1 MDQQAGQEASAE
13 AGAGA
18 IAGAMAGTIA
28 GTATE
33 PAADWTLE
41 PVVVAFDRAGHGA
54 FWPAGRALP
63 AGWTRAY
70 GPCGIAAARDWIADP
85 ARVTEAAPE
94 ATPGATPEAP
104 PASALAP
111 DADRE
116 SVPARLA
123 RLAAAEPERPAVLF
137 GTRTLTR
144 GELDTRAG
152 ALAAGLAARGIGRG
166 HRVAVAL
173 ERAPETIVALLGVLR
188 AGAAFLPV
196 DPAYPA
202 ARVRAMLADA
212 GIAQCLTTAAIAARL
227 ELPAGVARLDPA
239 ALEAAADGPRP
250 ALPEPGDAAYLI
262 YTSGSTGTPKGVL
275 VEHGPLAM
283 HCRTTAEAYAMDA
296 ESRELHVL
304 SFAFD
309 GAHERWMT
317 PLVAGGCIVLRGP
330 ELWTAAETLAQI
342 RRHRVT
348 HAGFPTSFIGQ
359 LAEWAE
365 RLGEAPPVQVYSFG
379 GEGMPRETFARL
391 GRALKPRLLI
401 NGYGPTECVI
411 SPLVWAVPPDATF
424 AEPYA
429 PIGGP
434 VGARAAYVLGPDL
447 EPVADGE
454 TGELYIGGGLARGYW
469 ERPALTAERFLP
481 DPFAAGGGRMYRTG
495 DRVRRRPDGTL
506 AFAGRADDQVKIRG
520 HRIEIGEV
528 EAALRALPGVAEA
541 AILRREGPAGAYLA
555 GYVVPSRGRRP
566 EPGRLRAGLART
578 LPEPMVPA
586 SLTILDRLPVTANG
600 KVDRNALPDPAADD
614 RRGRPPGTATE
625 RRLAG
630 IWSECLGFPVRVADR
645 RFFELGG
652 DSLSALRLVA
662 RLRLIAP
669 RGGIGVA
676 DLLRDPTIAE
686 LAARIDAGSE
696 AADAEGLA
704 PLVRLSAGRP
714 ESGRPLLVLF
724 PGLLV
729 STREYE
735 PLVAHLGPEQ
745 EAHGFLCASLVEAV
759 RPLPA
764 VAELA
769 DAYAE
774 RVRDLMRGRAGS
786 CVFLGWSW
794 GGVLAYETARR
805 LGPDCPLD
813 WVGMLDACALEANF
827 APGAGRPIE
836 PAERAAHE
844 ALVEAWLARA
854 PMRAHWEALR
864 ARMDPEA
871 TVQFLRF
878 LAAEPQPL
886 PADGPEVGS
895 RERMLW
901 TLVDHAIQ
909 FRALRLEPGTVPIRS
924 FAAADSRARGLPVID
939 WAPLTD
945 RLLGVE
951 TVPDTDH
958 LDIVLSPHLHDRIAA
973 LTAPAAEAP
982 ALSPARAPAWTAA

>member
-1 MDQQAGQEASAE
+1 MDRQTGQAAMADEA
-13 AGAGA
+13 A
-18 IAGAMAGTIA
+18 IADTGADTGGDTTADTAG
-28 GTATE
+28 
-33 PAADWTLE
+33 DWTLA

-63 AGWTRAY
+63 AGWSRAY

-85 ARVTEAAPE
+85 AHAPEAAPLSE
-94 ATPGATPEAP
+94 P
-104 PASALAP
+104 AP

-123 RLAAAEPERPAVLF
+123 RLAAAEPGRPAVVF
-137 GTRTLTR
+137 GNRTLTR
-144 GELDTRAG
+144 GELDTRAC
-152 ALAAGLAARGIGRG
+152 ALAAGLAARGIGHG
-166 HRVAVAL
+166 DRVAVAL
-173 ERAPETIVALLGVLR
+173 ERSPEMIVALLGVLR
-188 AGAAFLPV
+188 AGAAFLPL

-202 ARVRAMLADA
+202 ARVQLMLADA
-212 GIAQCLTTAAIAARL
+212 GIAHCVTTPAIAARL
-227 ELPAGVARLDPA
+227 ELPAGLARLDPA
-239 ALEAAADGPRP
+239 ALEADRAAAVPVM
-250 ALPEPGDAAYLI
+250 PEPGDAAYLI
-262 YTSGSTGTPKGVL
+262 YTSGSTGMPKGVL

-283 HCRTTAEAYAMDA
+283 HCRTTAAAYAMDA

-330 ELWTAAETLAQI
+330 DLWTAAETLAQI

-359 LAEWAE
+359 LADWAE
-365 RLGEAPPVQVYSFG
+365 RLGEAPSVQVYSFG

-391 GRALKPRLLI
+391 GHALKPRLLI

-411 SPLVWAVPPDATF
+411 SPLIWAVPPDATF
-424 AEPYA
+424 DEPYA

-447 EPVADGE
+447 EPVGAGE

-469 ERPALTAERFLP
+469 ARPALTAERFLP

-495 DRVRRRPDGTL
+495 DRVRRRPDGSL

-528 EAALRALPGVAEA
+528 EAALRGLPGVSEA
-541 AILRREGPAGAYLA
+541 VVLRREGPAGAYLA

-586 SLTILDRLPVTANG
+586 SLTLLDRLPVTANG
-600 KVDRNALPDPAADD
+600 KLDRHALPDPAADD
-614 RRGRPPGTATE
+614 RRGRPPGSATE

-630 IWSECLGFPVRVADR
+630 IWSEVLGFPVRVADR

-686 LAARIDAGSE
+686 LAARIDAGAE
-696 AADAEGLA
+696 AADEGLA
-704 PLVRLSAGRP
+704 PTVRLSAGQP
-714 ESGRPLLVLF
+714 ESDRPVLVLF

-735 PLVAHLGPEQ
+735 PLVAHLGPGQ

-764 VAELA
+764 VADLA

-774 RVRDLMRGRAGS
+774 RVRGLMRGRAGT

-805 LGPDCPLD
+805 LGPGFPLGC
-813 WVGMLDACALEANF
+813 VGMLDACGLEANF
-827 APGAGRPIE
+827 APGAGRPIAPE
-836 PAERAAHE
+836 ERAAHE
-844 ALVEAWLARA
+844 SLVGAWLERS
-854 PMRAHWEALR
+854 PMRAHWAALR

-871 TVQFLRF
+871 DLQFLRF

-886 PADGPEVGS
+886 PTDGPEVGS

-909 FRALRLEPGTVPIRS
+909 FRSLRLEPAAVPVHS
-924 FAAADSRARGLPVID
+924 FVAAESLTRGLPVID
-939 WAPLTD
+939 WSALTS
-945 RLLGVE
+945 RLLAVE
-951 TVPDTDH
+951 TVPETDH
-958 LDIVLSPHLHDRIAA
+958 LDIVLSPYLHDRIAA
-973 LTAPAAEAP
+973 LMAPGAGAWGRAARTVAG
-982 ALSPARAPAWTAA
+982 TAAGAAAGTAA

>member
-1 MDQQAGQEASAE
+1 MDRQAGQEAHAE
-13 AGAGA
+13 AHAEA
-18 IAGAMAGTIA
+18 RLD
-28 GTATE
+28 
-33 PAADWTLE
+33 PSADWTCD
-41 PVVVAFDRAGHGA
+41 PMVVAIDRAGHAA

-63 AGWTRAY
+63 RGWTRVH
-70 GPCGIAAARDWIADP
+70 GPCGIDAARAWIADP
-85 ARVTEAAPE
+85 AHAP
-94 ATPGATPEAP
+94 APAP
-104 PASALAP
+104 PAVPAP

-123 RLAAAEPERPAVLF
+123 RLAAAAPDRPAVLF
-137 GTRTLTR
+137 DGRTLTR
-144 GELDTRAG
+144 GALDARAA

-173 ERAPETIVALLGVLR
+173 DRSPDLIVALLGVLR
-188 AGAAFLPV
+188 AGAAFLPL

-202 ARVRAMLADA
+202 ARVHMMLADA
-212 GIAQCLTTAAIAARL
+212 GIALCLTTPAIAARL
-227 ELPAGVARLDPA
+227 DLPPEVAQLDPA
-239 ALEAAADGPRP
+239 GLAGDPTTPVP
-250 ALPEPGDAAYLI
+250 AMPEPGDPAYLI

-275 VEHGPLAM
+275 VEHGVLAM
-283 HCRTTAEAYAMDA
+283 HCRTTAEAYGMGEA
-296 ESRELHVL
+296 SRELHVL

-365 RLGEAPPVQVYSFG
+365 RLGAAPSVEVYSFG
-379 GEGMPRETFARL
+379 GEGMPRETFARV
-391 GRALKPRLLI
+391 GRALKPRRLI

-411 SPLVWAVPPDATF
+411 SPLVWTVPPETGFD
-424 AEPYA
+424 EPYA
-429 PIGGP
+429 PIGFP

-447 EPVADGE
+447 EPVGEGE

-469 ERPALTAERFLP
+469 ARPALTAERFLP
-481 DPFAAGGGRMYRTG
+481 DPFAEGGGRMYRTG
-495 DRVRRRPDGTL
+495 DRVRRRPDGSL

-528 EAALRALPGVAEA
+528 EAALRGLPGVAEA
-541 AILRREGPAGAYLA
+541 VVLRREGPAGASLA
-555 GYVVPSRGRRP
+555 GYVVPARGKRL
-566 EPGRLRAGLART
+566 EAGRLRAGLARI

-586 SLTILDRLPVTANG
+586 SLTLLARLPVTANG
-600 KVDRNALPDPAADD
+600 KLDRRALPDPAADD

-630 IWSECLGFPVRVADR
+630 IWSAILGFPVRVADR
-645 RFFELGG
+645 RFFDLGG

-686 LAARIDAGSE
+686 LAARIEAGG
-696 AADAEGLA
+696 ACAGEGLA
-704 PLVRLSAGRP
+704 PTIRLSAGRAG
-714 ESGRPLLVLF
+714 SGRPLLVLF

-735 PLVAHLGPEQ
+735 PLVAHLGPDQ
-745 EAHGFLCASLVEAV
+745 EAHGFLCASLVEDV

-764 VAELA
+764 MAELA
-769 DAYAE
+769 DSYAG
-774 RVRDLMRGRAGS
+774 RVRDLMRSRDGA

-805 LGPDCPLD
+805 LGPGFPLD
-813 WVGMLDACALEANF
+813 WVGMLDACGLEANF
-827 APGAGRPIE
+827 APGAGRPID
-836 PAERAAHE
+836 PAERAAH
-844 ALVEAWLARA
+844 AAMLAAWLERS

-871 TVQFLRF
+871 EVQFLRF

-895 RERMLW
+895 RERILW
-901 TLVDHAIQ
+901 TLIDHALQ
-909 FRALRLEPGTVPIRS
+909 FRALRLEPGAVPIRS
-924 FAAADSRARGLPVID
+924 FVAEETCARALPVID
-939 WAPLTD
+939 WRPLTS
-945 RLLGVE
+945 RLLSVE
-951 TVPDTDH
+951 TVPETDH

-973 LTAPAAEAP
+973 LTAPE
-982 ALSPARAPAWTAA
+982 SGRTAA

>member
-1 MDQQAGQEASAE
+1 
-13 AGAGA
+13 
-18 IAGAMAGTIA
+18 
-28 GTATE
+28 
-33 PAADWTLE
+33 
-41 PVVVAFDRAGHGA
+41 
-54 FWPAGRALP
+54 
-63 AGWTRAY
+63 
-70 GPCGIAAARDWIADP
+70 
-85 ARVTEAAPE
+85 
-94 ATPGATPEAP
+94 
-104 PASALAP
+104 
-111 DADRE
+111 
-116 SVPARLA
+116 
-123 RLAAAEPERPAVLF
+123 
-137 GTRTLTR
+137 
-144 GELDTRAG
+144 
-152 ALAAGLAARGIGRG
+152 
-166 HRVAVAL
+166 
-173 ERAPETIVALLGVLR
+173 VLR

>member
-1 MDQQAGQEASAE
+1 MDRQAGQESD
-13 AGAGA
+13 
-18 IAGAMAGTIA
+18 
-28 GTATE
+28 
-33 PAADWTLE
+33 ADWTAGA
-41 PVVVAFDRAGHGA
+41 VVVAFDRFGHAA

-63 AGWTRAY
+63 TGWTRAH
-70 GPCGIAAARDWIADP
+70 GPCGIDAAGAWIADP
-85 ARVTEAAPE
+85 AHAPE
-94 ATPGATPEAP
+94 PAAAAEA
-104 PASALAP
+104 AP
-111 DADRE
+111 DADRA

-123 RLAAAEPERPAVLF
+123 RLAAAEPDRPAVLF
-137 GTRTLTR
+137 GGRTLTR
-144 GELDTRAG
+144 GDLDAAAA
-152 ALAAGLAARGIGRG
+152 ALAAGLAARGLGPG
-166 HRVAVAL
+166 QRVAVAL
-173 ERAPETIVALLGVLR
+173 ERSPDLIVALLGVLR

-202 ARVRAMLADA
+202 ARVQAMLADA
-212 GIAQCLTTAAIAARL
+212 GIAACLTTPAIAARL
-227 ELPAGVARLDPA
+227 ELPPEIARLDAA
-239 ALEAAADGPRP
+239 ALAAARAAGPAAADRAMPG
-250 ALPEPGDAAYLI
+250 PGDPAYLI

-283 HCRTTAEAYAMDA
+283 HCRTTAAAYGMDA
-296 ESRELHVL
+296 GSRELHVL

-317 PLVAGGCIVLRGP
+317 PLVAGGCLVLRGP
-330 ELWTAAETLAQI
+330 DLWTAAETLAQI

-365 RLGEAPPVQVYSFG
+365 RLGAAPTVQVYSFG

-391 GRALKPRLLI
+391 GRALRPRLLI

-411 SPLVWAVPPDATF
+411 SPLIWAVPPDATF
-424 AEPYA
+424 DEPYA

-447 EPVADGE
+447 EPVAEGE

-469 ERPALTAERFLP
+469 RRPALTAARFLP

-495 DRVRRRPDGTL
+495 DRVRRRPDGSL

-541 AILRREGPAGAYLA
+541 VVLRREGPAGAYLA
-555 GYVVPSRGRRP
+555 GYVVPARDRSAGRRP
-566 EPGRLRAGLART
+566 EAGRLRAGLART

-586 SLTILDRLPVTANG
+586 SLTLLDRLPVTANG
-600 KVDRNALPDPAADD
+600 KLDRNALPDPAADD

-630 IWSECLGFPVRVADR
+630 IWSEVLGYPVRLADR
-645 RFFELGG
+645 RFFALGG
-652 DSLSALRLVA
+652 DSLSALRLAA

-669 RGGIGVA
+669 QGGIGVA

-686 LAARIDAGSE
+686 LAARIEAG
-696 AADAEGLA
+696 APPATEGLA
-704 PLVRLSAGRP
+704 PLVALSAGRAGR
-714 ESGRPLLVLF
+714 GRPLLVLF

-735 PLVAHLGPEQ
+735 PLVARLGPGQ
-745 EAHGFLCASLVEAV
+745 EAHGFLCASLVEEV

-764 VAELA
+764 VADLA
-769 DAYAE
+769 EAYAA
-774 RVRDLMRGRAGS
+774 RVRGLMRGRAGP

-805 LGPDCPLD
+805 LGPGFPIG
-813 WVGMLDACALEANF
+813 WVGMLDACGLEAPF
-827 APGAGRPIE
+827 APGAGRPIGPE
-836 PAERAAHE
+836 ERTAHE
-844 ALVEAWLARA
+844 TMLAAWLDRA
-854 PMRAHWEALR
+854 PMRPHWEALR

-871 TVQFLRF
+871 AVQFLRF

-886 PADGPEVGS
+886 PTDGPEVGT
-895 RERMLW
+895 RERILW
-901 TLVDHAIQ
+901 TLVDHALQ
-909 FRALRLEPGTVPIRS
+909 LRALRLQPGSVPIRS
-924 FAAADSRARGLPVID
+924 FVAADSLARGLPVID
-939 WAPLTD
+939 WAPLTR
-945 RLLGVE
+945 RLLAVE
-951 TVPDTDH
+951 TVPETDH

-973 LTAPAAEAP
+973 LMAAEAVET
-982 ALSPARAPAWTAA
+982 AASPAPRRAALPAAGPAA

>member
-1 MDQQAGQEASAE
+1 MDRLAGQAAGEAA
-13 AGAGA
+13 
-18 IAGAMAGTIA
+18 
-28 GTATE
+28 
-33 PAADWTLE
+33 AADWIE
-41 PVVVAFDRAGHGA
+41 GPVVVAFDRAGHGA
-54 FWPAGRALP
+54 FWPAARALP
-63 AGWTRAY
+63 AGWTRAH
-70 GPCGIAAARDWIADP
+70 GPCGIDAARDWIADP
-85 ARVTEAAPE
+85 AHAPVPVPAAAPD
-94 ATPGATPEAP
+94 G
-104 PASALAP
+104 
-111 DADRE
+111 DRE
-116 SVPARLA
+116 TVPARLA
-123 RLAAAEPERPAVLF
+123 RLAAAEPGRPAVLF
-137 GTRTLTR
+137 DGATLTR
-144 GELDTRAG
+144 GDLDARAA

-173 ERAPETIVALLGVLR
+173 ERAPETIVALLGVMR
-188 AGAAFLPV
+188 AGAAFLPL

-202 ARVRAMLADA
+202 ARVRMMLADA
-212 GIAQCLTTAAIAARL
+212 GITDCLTTPALAARL
-227 ELPAGVARLDPA
+227 ELPPGIARLDPA
-239 ALEAAADGPRP
+239 TWPVTLDGGLACP
-250 ALPEPGDAAYLI
+250 ALPEPGDPAYLI
-262 YTSGSTGTPKGVL
+262 YTSGSTGAPKGVL

-283 HCRTTAEAYAMDA
+283 HCRTTAAAYAMDA
-296 ESRELHVL
+296 DSRELHVL

-317 PLVAGGCIVLRGP
+317 PLIAGGCIVLRGP

-365 RLGEAPPVQVYSFG
+365 RLGAAPSVRVYSFG
-379 GEGMPRETFARL
+379 GEAMARETFARV
-391 GRALKPRLLI
+391 GRALKPWRLI

-411 SPLVWAVPPDATF
+411 SPLIWTVPPETTF
-424 AEPYA
+424 DEPYA
-429 PIGGP
+429 PIGVP

-447 EPVADGE
+447 EPVAEGE

-469 ERPALTAERFLP
+469 NRPALTAERFLP

-495 DRVRRRPDGTL
+495 DRVRRRSDGSL

-541 AILRREGPAGAYLA
+541 VVLRREGPAGAYLA
-555 GYVVPSRGRRP
+555 GYVVPARGRRP
-566 EPGRLRAGLART
+566 EAGRLRAGLART

-586 SLTILDRLPVTANG
+586 SLTLLDRLPVTANG
-600 KVDRNALPDPAADD
+600 KLDRNALPDPAADD

-625 RRLAG
+625 RRLAV
-630 IWSECLGFPVRVADR
+630 IWSEVLGFPVRVADR
-645 RFFELGG
+645 RFFDLGG

-676 DLLRDPTIAE
+676 DLLRDPTLAE
-686 LAARIDAGSE
+686 LAARIDAGSD
-696 AADAEGLA
+696 AAEDGPA
-704 PLVRLSAGRP
+704 PLVRLSAGRAGG
-714 ESGRPLLVLF
+714 GRPLLVLF

-735 PLVAHLGPEQ
+735 PLVARLGPEQ
-745 EAHGFLCASLVEAV
+745 EAHGFLCASLVEEI
-759 RPLPA
+759 RPLPT
-764 VAELA
+764 VADLA
-769 DAYAE
+769 DAYAA
-774 RVRDLMRGRAGS
+774 RVRGLMHGRAGS

-805 LGPDCPLD
+805 LGSGIPLD
-813 WVGMLDACALEANF
+813 WVGMLDACGLEANF
-827 APGAGRPIE
+827 APGAGRPIG
-836 PAERAAHE
+836 PGERATHE
-844 ALVEAWLARA
+844 AMLAAWLARS
-854 PMRAHWEALR
+854 PMRAAWEALR

-871 TVQFLRF
+871 EVQFLRF

-886 PADGPEVGS
+886 PTDGPEVGS

-901 TLVDHAIQ
+901 TLVDHALQ
-909 FRALRLEPGTVPIRS
+909 VRALRLEPGAVPIRS
-924 FAAADSRARGLPVID
+924 FVAEDSLARGLPVID

-945 RLLGVE
+945 RLLAVE
-951 TVPDTDH
+951 TVPETDH

-973 LTAPAAEAP
+973 LTAPARP
-982 ALSPARAPAWTAA
+982 AAWTAA

>member
-1 MDQQAGQEASAE
+1 MDRQAGQAAIRAAVADPR
-13 AGAGA
+13 AGSV
-18 IAGAMAGTIA
+18 
-28 GTATE
+28 
-33 PAADWTLE
+33 ADWTRD
-41 PVVVAFDRAGHGA
+41 PVVVAFDRAGHAA

-63 AGWTRAY
+63 GGWSHAH
-70 GPCGIAAARDWIADP
+70 GPCAIAAARDWVADP
-85 ARVTEAAPE
+85 AHAPAAAGE
-94 ATPGATPEAP
+94 IDGDVRRD
-104 PASALAP
+104 S
-111 DADRE
+111 DRE
-116 SVPARLA
+116 TVPARLA
-123 RLAAAEPERPAVLF
+123 RLAAAEPGWPAVLF
-137 GTRTLTR
+137 GGAMLTR
-144 GELDTRAG
+144 GDLEARAA

-173 ERAPETIVALLGVLR
+173 ERSPDLIVALLGVLR
-188 AGAAFLPV
+188 AGAAFLPL

-202 ARVRAMLADA
+202 ARVQMMLRDAGVADCLTTPAIAERLALPA
-212 GIAQCLTTAAIAARL
+212 GIA
-227 ELPAGVARLDPA
+227 RLDAA
-239 ALEAAADGPRP
+239 ALEAAPAPASP
-250 ALPEPGDAAYLI
+250 ALPEPGDPAYLI
-262 YTSGSTGTPKGVL
+262 FTSGSTGTPKGVL

-348 HAGFPTSFIGQ
+348 HAGLPTSFIGQ

-365 RLGEAPPVQVYSFG
+365 RLGEAPSVQVYSFG

-411 SPLVWAVPPDATF
+411 SPLIWRVPPDATF
-424 AEPYA
+424 DEPYA

-469 ERPALTAERFLP
+469 QRPALTAERFLP
-481 DPFAAGGGRMYRTG
+481 DPFADGGGRMYRTG
-495 DRVRRRPDGTL
+495 DRVRRRPDGSL
-506 AFAGRADDQVKIRG
+506 AFAGRTDDQVKIRG

-541 AILRREGPAGAYLA
+541 VVLRREGPGGAYLA
-555 GYVVPSRGRRP
+555 GYVVPARGRRL
-566 EPGRLRAGLART
+566 EAGRLRAGLART

-586 SLTILDRLPVTANG
+586 SLTLLDRLPVTTNG
-600 KVDRNALPDPAADD
+600 KLDRNALPDPAADD

-630 IWSECLGFPVRVADR
+630 IWSEVLGFPVRVADR
-645 RFFELGG
+645 RFFALGG

-686 LAARIDAGSE
+686 LAARIDAG
-696 AADAEGLA
+696 AAAAEEGLA
-704 PLVRLSAGRP
+704 PMVRLSAGRAA
-714 ESGRPLLVLF
+714 SGRPLLVLF

-735 PLVAHLGPEQ
+735 PLVARLGPEQ

-764 VAELA
+764 VSDLA
-769 DAYAE
+769 AAYAE
-774 RVRDLMRGRAGS
+774 RVRGLMRGRAGT
-786 CVFLGWSW
+786 CIFLGWSW

-805 LGPDCPLD
+805 LGRGFPLD
-813 WVGMLDACALEANF
+813 CVGMLDACGLEASF

-836 PAERAAHE
+836 AEERAAHA
-844 ALVEAWLARA
+844 ALCAAWLDRS
-854 PMRAHWEALR
+854 PMRPHWEALR

-871 TVQFLRF
+871 AVQFLRF

-886 PADGPEVGS
+886 PVDGPEVGS

-909 FRALRLEPGTVPIRS
+909 FRALRLQPGAVPIRS
-924 FAAADSRARGLPVID
+924 FVAAESLARGLPVID
-939 WAPLTD
+939 WGPLTS
-945 RLLGVE
+945 RLLAVE
-951 TVPDTDH
+951 TVPETDH

-973 LTAPAAEAP
+973 LVAGRPAG
-982 ALSPARAPAWTAA
+982 TAAPSAA

>member
-1 MDQQAGQEASAE
+1 MDRQAGQEARAE
-13 AGAGA
+13 APVEARADG
-18 IAGAMAGTIA
+18 
-28 GTATE
+28 
-33 PAADWTLE
+33 PADWTRG

-54 FWPAGRALP
+54 FWPARRALP
-63 AGWTRAY
+63 AGWTRACA
-70 GPCGIAAARDWIADP
+70 PCGIDAARAWIADP
-85 ARVTEAAPE
+85 AHAPGPARAAEP
-94 ATPGATPEAP
+94 
-104 PASALAP
+104 AP

-116 SVPARLA
+116 TVPARLA
-123 RLAAAEPERPAVLF
+123 RLAAAAPERPAVLF
-137 GTRTLTR
+137 DGEILTR
-144 GELDTRAG
+144 GALDARAA

-166 HRVAVAL
+166 DRVAVAL
-173 ERAPETIVALLGVLR
+173 DRSPDLIVALLGVLR
-188 AGAAFLPV
+188 AGAAFLPL

-202 ARVRAMLADA
+202 ARVQMMLADA
-212 GIAQCLTTAAIAARL
+212 AIADCLTTPAIAERL
-227 ELPAGVARLDPA
+227 ALPAGIARLDPA
-239 ALEAAADGPRP
+239 ALRTAAPAGP
-250 ALPEPGDAAYLI
+250 ACAMPEPGDPAYLI

-283 HCRTTAEAYAMDA
+283 HCRTTAAAYAMGEA
-296 ESRELHVL
+296 SRELHVL

-317 PLVAGGCIVLRGP
+317 PLMAGGCIVLRGP
-330 ELWTAAETLAQI
+330 ALWTAAETLAQI

-365 RLGEAPPVQVYSFG
+365 RLGAAPSVEVYSFG
-379 GEGMPRETFARL
+379 GEGMARETFARL

-411 SPLVWAVPPDATF
+411 SPLIWRVPPDATF
-424 AEPYA
+424 DEPYA

-447 EPVADGE
+447 DPVGEGE

-469 ERPALTAERFLP
+469 RQPALTAERFLP
-481 DPFAAGGGRMYRTG
+481 DPFADGGGRMYRTG
-495 DRVRRRPDGTL
+495 DRVWRRPDGSL

-528 EAALRALPGVAEA
+528 EAALRGLPGVAEA
-541 AILRREGPAGAYLA
+541 VVLRRDGPAGAYLA
-555 GYVVPSRGRRP
+555 GYVVPAPGRRL
-566 EPGRLRAGLART
+566 EAGRLRAGLART

-586 SLTILDRLPVTANG
+586 SLTLLDRLPVTANG
-600 KVDRNALPDPAADD
+600 KLDRNALPDPAADD
-614 RRGRPPGTATE
+614 RRGRPPGNATE

-630 IWSECLGFPVRVADR
+630 IWSEVLGFPVRVADR

-686 LAARIDAGSE
+686 LAARIEAG
-696 AADAEGLA
+696 AASAEDGPA
-704 PLVRLSAGRP
+704 ALVRLSAGRP
-714 ESGRPLLVLF
+714 GSGRPLLVLF

-745 EAHGFLCASLVEAV
+745 EAHGFLCASLVEDV

-769 DAYAE
+769 AAYAE
-774 RVRDLMRGRAGS
+774 RVRALMRDRAGR

-794 GGVLAYETARR
+794 GGVLAYETARL
-805 LGPDCPLD
+805 LGPDFPLD
-813 WVGMLDACALEANF
+813 WVGMLDACGLEPNF
-827 APGAGRPIE
+827 APGAGRPLGPE
-836 PAERAAHE
+836 ERAAH
-844 ALVEAWLARA
+844 AAMLAAWLERA
-854 PMRAHWEALR
+854 PMRPHWEALR

-871 TVQFLRF
+871 EAQFLRF

-909 FRALRLEPGTVPIRS
+909 FRALRLEPGAVPIRS
-924 FAAADSRARGLPVID
+924 FVAADSLARGLPVID
-939 WAPLTD
+939 WAPLTG
-945 RLLGVE
+945 RLLAVE
-951 TVPDTDH
+951 TVPETDH
-958 LDIVLSPHLHDRIAA
+958 LDIVLSPHLHARLAG
-973 LTAPAAEAP
+973 LTAASPVWSAA
-982 ALSPARAPAWTAA
+982 

>member
-1 MDQQAGQEASAE
+1 MDRQAGQKTSTE
-13 AGAGA
+13 
-18 IAGAMAGTIA
+18 IR
-28 GTATE
+28 TATR
-33 PAADWTLE
+33 ADTGADWTCD

-63 AGWTRAY
+63 AGWTQAH

-85 ARVTEAAPE
+85 AHVPEPVT
-94 ATPGATPEAP
+94 GA
-104 PASALAP
+104 AP

-123 RLAAAEPERPAVLF
+123 RLAAAAPERPALLF
-137 GTRTLTR
+137 GSETLTR
-144 GELDTRAG
+144 GDLDTRAA

-173 ERAPETIVALLGVLR
+173 ERSPEVVVALLGVLR
-188 AGAAFLPV
+188 AGAAFLPL

-202 ARVRAMLADA
+202 ARVRMMLADA
-212 GIAQCLTTAAIAARL
+212 GIAQCLTTPAIADRL
-227 ELPAGVARLDPA
+227 DLPPEIARLDPA
-239 ALEAAADGPRP
+239 VLEANGPEAATLEAGRVAP
-250 ALPEPGDAAYLI
+250 AMPEPGDPAYLI
-262 YTSGSTGTPKGVL
+262 YTSGSTGAPKGVL
-275 VEHGPLAM
+275 VEHGVLAM
-283 HCRTTAEAYAMDA
+283 HCRTTATAYAMGEA
-296 ESRELHVL
+296 SRELHVL

-317 PLVAGGCIVLRGP
+317 PLTAGGCIVLRGP

-359 LAEWAE
+359 VAEWAE
-365 RLGEAPPVQVYSFG
+365 RLGAAPSVEVYSFG
-379 GEGMPRETFARL
+379 GEGMARATFARL
-391 GRALKPRLLI
+391 GRALKPRWLI

-411 SPLVWAVPPDATF
+411 SPLIWKVPPDAAF
-424 AEPYA
+424 DEPYA
-429 PIGGP
+429 PIGFP
-434 VGARAAYVLGPDL
+434 VGARAAHVLGPDL
-447 EPVADGE
+447 EPVGDGE

-469 ERPALTAERFLP
+469 RQPALTAERFLP
-481 DPFAAGGGRMYRTG
+481 DPFTAGGGRMYRTG
-495 DRVRRRPDGTL
+495 DRVRRRPDGSL

-528 EAALRALPGVAEA
+528 EAALRGLPGVSEA
-541 AILRREGPAGAYLA
+541 VVLRREGPAGAYLA
-555 GYVVPSRGRRP
+555 GYVVPAPGRRP
-566 EPGRLRAGLART
+566 EAGRLRAGLART

-586 SLTILDRLPVTANG
+586 SLTLLDRLPVTANG
-600 KVDRNALPDPAADD
+600 KLDRNALPDPAADD

-630 IWSECLGFPVRVADR
+630 IWSEVLGFPVRVVDR
-645 RFFELGG
+645 RFFALGG

-676 DLLRDPTIAE
+676 ELLRDPTIAE
-686 LAARIDAGSE
+686 LATRIDAGADP
-696 AADAEGLA
+696 AAAGLA
-704 PLVRLSAGRP
+704 PLVQLSAGRP
-714 ESGRPLLVLF
+714 GSGTPLLVLF

-735 PLVAHLGPEQ
+735 PLVARLGPGQ
-745 EAHGFLCASLVEAV
+745 AAHGFLCASLVEDV
-759 RPLPA
+759 RPLPP
-764 VAELA
+764 VADLA
-769 DAYAE
+769 AAYAAQ
-774 RVRDLMRGRAGS
+774 VRALMGDRADS

-794 GGVLAYETARR
+794 GGVLAYETARC
-805 LGPDCPLD
+805 LGPGFPLD
-813 WVGMLDACALEANF
+813 WVGMLDACGLEPSF
-827 APGAGRPIE
+827 APGAGRPIAA
-836 PAERAAHE
+836 AERAAH
-844 ALVEAWLARA
+844 AAMLAAWLDRT
-854 PMRAHWEALR
+854 PMRPHWEALL

-871 TVQFLRF
+871 EVQFLRF

-901 TLVDHAIQ
+901 TLVDHALQ
-909 FRALRLEPGTVPIRS
+909 FRTLRLEPGAVPIRS
-924 FAAADSRARGLPVID
+924 FVAADSLARGLPVID
-939 WAPLTD
+939 WAPLTS
-945 RLLGVE
+945 RLLAVE
-951 TVPDTDH
+951 TVPETDH

-973 LTAPAAEAP
+973 LTA
-982 ALSPARAPAWTAA
+982 SYARAADVNAADMDAGSAHKGVSQQRPQPGWTAA

>member
-1 MDQQAGQEASAE
+1 MDRQAGQEAITGSVADGRAE
-13 AGAGA
+13 AGA
-18 IAGAMAGTIA
+18 
-28 GTATE
+28 
-33 PAADWTLE
+33 DWTLA

-54 FWPAGRALP
+54 FWPARRALP
-63 AGWTRAY
+63 VGWTRAH
-70 GPCGIAAARDWIADP
+70 GPCGIAAARDWIGDP
-85 ARVTEAAPE
+85 AHAPE
-94 ATPGATPEAP
+94 VGARVGAQT
-104 PASALAP
+104 AP

-116 SVPARLA
+116 SVPACLA
-123 RLAAAEPERPAVLF
+123 RLAAAAPERPAVLF
-137 GTRTLTR
+137 EGATLTR
-144 GELDTRAG
+144 GDLDARAA

-173 ERAPETIVALLGVLR
+173 ERSPEIIVALLGILR

-196 DPAYPA
+196 DPAYPP
-202 ARVRAMLADA
+202 ARVHGMLADA
-212 GIAQCLTTAAIAARL
+212 GIAQCLTTPAIAARL
-227 ELPAGVARLDPA
+227 DLPAGIARLDPA
-239 ALEAAADGPRP
+239 ALAAGPASP
-250 ALPEPGDAAYLI
+250 APAMPEPGDAAYLI

-275 VEHGPLAM
+275 VEHGVLAM
-283 HCRTTAEAYAMDA
+283 HCRTTGEAYGMDA
-296 ESRELHVL
+296 ASRELHVL

-317 PLVAGGCIVLRGP
+317 PLMAGGCIVLRGP
-330 ELWTAAETLAQI
+330 DLWTAAETLAQI

-365 RLGEAPPVQVYSFG
+365 RLGAAPSVEVYSFG
-379 GEGMPRETFARL
+379 GEGMARETFARL
-391 GRALKPRLLI
+391 GRALRPRLLI

-411 SPLVWAVPPDATF
+411 SPLIWKVPPDATF
-424 AEPYA
+424 DEPYA

-434 VGARAAYVLGPDL
+434 VGVRAAYVLGPDL
-447 EPVADGE
+447 EPVAAGE

-469 ERPALTAERFLP
+469 ARPALTAERFLP
-481 DPFAAGGGRMYRTG
+481 DPFSAAGGRMYRTG
-495 DRVRRRPDGTL
+495 DRVRLRPDGSL

-520 HRIEIGEV
+520 HRVEIGEV
-528 EAALRALPGVAEA
+528 EAALRELPEVADA
-541 AILRREGPAGAYLA
+541 VVLRREAPAGVYLA
-555 GYVVPSRGRRP
+555 GYVVPASGRRP
-566 EPGRLRAGLART
+566 EAGRLRAALARR

-586 SLTILDRLPVTANG
+586 SLTLLDRLPVTANG
-600 KVDRNALPDPAADD
+600 KLDRNALPDPAADD

-630 IWSECLGFPVRVADR
+630 IWSESLGFPVRVADR

-696 AADAEGLA
+696 AGSGGGSDVAGDDLA
-704 PLVRLSAGRP
+704 PLIRLSAGRAGN
-714 ESGRPLLVLF
+714 GRPLLVLF

-735 PLVAHLGPEQ
+735 PLVARLGPGQ
-745 EAHGFLCASLVEAV
+745 AAHGFLCASLVEAV

-764 VAELA
+764 LADLA
-769 DAYAE
+769 DAYAG
-774 RVRDLMRGRAGS
+774 RVRGLMRGRTGG

-805 LGPDCPLD
+805 LGPGFPLS
-813 WVGMLDACALEANF
+813 WVGMLDACGLEANF
-827 APGAGRPIE
+827 APGAGRPIGAE
-836 PAERAAHE
+836 ERAAHE
-844 ALVEAWLARA
+844 AMLAPWLDRA
-854 PMRAHWEALR
+854 PMRAQWEALR

-871 TVQFLRF
+871 EVQFLRF

-886 PADGPEVGS
+886 PVDGPEVGS

-909 FRALRLEPGTVPIRS
+909 FRGLRLEPGAVPIRS
-924 FAAADSRARGLPVID
+924 FVAAESLARGLPVID
-939 WAPLTD
+939 WAPLTS
-945 RLLGVE
+945 RLLAVE
-951 TVPDTDH
+951 TVPETDH

-973 LTAPAAEAP
+973 LTT
-982 ALSPARAPAWTAA
+982 SQSDWTAA